1 MRLKGIQVYK
11 ISNAIAL
18 DIFYTLFSFISIKDE
33 DTRMINTKTQEIV
46 PLIEEVY
53 YEDIN

>member
-1 MRLKGIQVYK
+1 MRLKGIQVFL
-11 ISNAIAL
+11 SNAIAL
-18 DIFYTLFSFISIKDE
+18 DIFYTLFSFISIKGE
-33 DTRMINTKTQEIV
+33 DTRRINTKTQEIV